1 MYIKVKIVDNSMA
14 TLITKIDSFGFSSYP
29 NICKIS
35 FSDETDKTILNNMHN
50 GFEIYIDDDTRA
62 YDCSEYKYIYDIQDN
77 YIEFS
82 NDNTIYYTYYNV
94 NDDGYVTGIYTT
106 NTEKPDAVL
115 VISGIDKKARY
126 PELVLEIK
134 DKNNCYNYKIANNEL
149 TKVSSEEK
157 EILLEN
163 LKKEALKTAKAAKIT
178 ELTTV
183 CQNIILNGIDYNG
196 KHYTYN
202 YSDQNNI
209 SNLVQMAKSTGM
221 DVPYHADGDLC
232 ELYSPTDIYAIY
244 ISEEI
249 NVTQNTTYLNQLKA
263 YVDTLKNIDDVNNIV
278 YGQELTGEYLK
289 NLNDIMEHSQKIIEV
304 LNAETTKVNE

>member
-1 MYIKVKIVDNSMA
+1 MFVKNIDNNEN
-14 TLITKIDSFGFSSYP
+14 IDIESYEFISYP
-29 NICKIS
+29 NIIRINFDNNDTIS
-35 FSDETDKTILNNMHN
+35 LQSLQ
-50 GFEIYIDDDTRA
+50 GFEIYIDEETRV
-62 YDCSEYKYIYDIQDN
+62 YDCKEYKYIYDIQDN

-82 NDNTIYYTYYNV
+82 NENTMYYTYYNV
-94 NDDGYVTGIYTT
+94 NNEGYVTGIYTT
-106 NTEKPDAVL
+106 NTEKSDAVL
-115 VISGIDKKARY
+115 VVSGIDKKARY

-163 LKKEALKTAKAAKIT
+163 LKKEALKTAKVAKIT

-263 YVDTLKNIDDVNNIV
+263 YVDTLENIDDVNNIV

-289 NLNDIMEHSQKIIEV
+289 NLNGIMKHSRKIIEV
-304 LNAETTKVNE
+304 LNAETAKVNE